1 MTEVEEK
8 LLEHQSYYNSSV
20 RDCVCT
26 KVPFSEPCCLYGK
39 KFIYH
44 PLVNSFICS
53 VKKSLE

>member
-39 KFIYH
+39 KFYLSSSCQLIY
-44 PLVNSFICS
+44 LLSEKVS
-53 VKKSLE
+53 